1 MYLQGRRMLARAAM
15 LRRAMARIALFAAL
29 ALLAAACGRGEDPTL
44 LPDDTGPPP
53 TIEGLQARAN
63 EATKAL
69 NEGRWLDFYEFKS
82 PRSVQPRLPYGL
94 PAVQLCT
101 KEQFVFDTG
110 TKIAKLRAL
119 AGLYGDE
126 PLKWEIVELTTD
138 VREDGR
144 EGLVRLDISHE
155 GQLVTDEFHD
165 YLGEAADGARWVHID
180 GEWWVEPADWD
191 EGCHKDRPFGV

>member
-15 LRRAMARIALFAAL
+15 PRGARIALFAAL

-44 LPDDTGPPP
+44 LPDDAGPPP

-82 PRSVQPRLPYGL
+82 PRSVQPRIPYGL
-94 PAVQLCT
+94 PLVQLCT
-101 KEQFVFDTG
+101 KEQFIFDTG
-110 TKIAKLRAL
+110 TKVARLRAL

-126 PLKWEIVELTTD
+126 PLKWEIVEVTTD
-138 VREDGR
+138 KQNERV
-144 EGLVRLDISHE
+144 GLVRLDIFHE
-155 GQLVTDEFHD
+155 GTLVTDEFHD

>member
-1 MYLQGRRMLARAAM
+1 MYLQGRQMLARAAM
-15 LRRAMARIALFAAL
+15 PRGARIALFAAL

-82 PRSVQPRLPYGL
+82 PRSVQPRIPYGL
-94 PAVQLCT
+94 PLVQLCT
-101 KEQFVFDTG
+101 KEQFIFDTG
-110 TKIAKLRAL
+110 TKVARLRAL

-126 PLKWEIVELTTD
+126 PLKWEIIEVTTD
-138 VREDGR
+138 ETNERF
-144 EGLVRLDISHE
+144 GLVRLDIFHE

-165 YLGEAADGARWVHID
+165 YLGEAADGARWVHIN

>member
-1 MYLQGRRMLARAAM
+1 MLARAAM
-15 LRRAMARIALFAAL
+15 PRGARIALFAAL
-29 ALLAAACGRGEDPTL
+29 ALLAAACGRGGDPTL
-44 LPDDTGPPP
+44 LPDDAGPPP

-82 PRSVQPRLPYGL
+82 PRSVQPRIPYGL
-94 PAVQLCT
+94 PLVQLCT
-101 KEQFVFDTG
+101 KEQFIFDTG
-110 TKIAKLRAL
+110 TKVARLRAL

-126 PLKWEIVELTTD
+126 PLKWEVVEVTTNER
-138 VREDGR
+138 V
-144 EGLVRLDISHE
+144 GLVRLDIFHE

-165 YLGEAADGARWVHID
+165 YLGEAADGAQWVHID
-180 GEWWVEPADWD
+180 GEWWMEPADWD